1 MNHLPAV
8 ALIDLDLGRG
18 PSGVDVAIALRERDP
33 SIALVLLTSYED
45 PRLIDTALPT
55 LPRGIRYLRKRDVNN
70 VNEVV
75 SAIHDAANS
84 PLAIQ
89 RLEALALTEPQ
100 LEILR
105 GVAEGLSTAEIARRR
120 GVTDKAVEGIITR
133 LCEHFDLPRA
143 ASHNQRVRLT
153 TIYYQLTGQP
163 PTGTG
168 TTTCVGADDALAIGA
183 ADTTAPDVTAL
194 SMPATK
200 TPTPITLA
208 VLTRHPNRNI
218 GQRCMDAAFGSSHH
232 GCLRNDTSIA
242 G

>member
-1 MNHLPAV
+1 MPERHDAPNALDVLLVEDDGFTRSTLAAALRGHGIHVVAAVGTAREALNMNHLPAV
-8 ALIDLDLGRG
+8 AVIDLDLGRG

-45 PRLIDTALPT
+45 PRLIDAGLPV

-84 PLAIQ
+84 PLGVQ
-89 RLEALALTEPQ
+89 RHEFLSLTEPQ

-153 TIYYQLTGQP
+153 AIYYQLTGQP
-163 PTGTG
+163 P
-168 TTTCVGADDALAIGA
+168 
-183 ADTTAPDVTAL
+183 
-194 SMPATK
+194 
-200 TPTPITLA
+200 
-208 VLTRHPNRNI
+208 R
-218 GQRCMDAAFGSSHH
+218 
-232 GCLRNDTSIA
+232 
-242 G
+242 

>member
-1 MNHLPAV
+1 MPKRHDAPNAHHVLLVEDDDFTRSTLAAALQSHGIKVVAAVGTAREALAMKHLPEVAV
-8 ALIDLDLGRG
+8 IDLDLGLG
-18 PSGVDVAIALRERDP
+18 PNGIDVAVALREHDP
-33 SIALVLLTSYED
+33 LIALVLLTSYED

-133 LCEHFDLPRA
+133 LCEHFDLPPTVTVSSTRP
-143 ASHNQRVRLT
+143 VRPLIT
-153 TIYYQLTGQP
+153 
-163 PTGTG
+163 
-168 TTTCVGADDALAIGA
+168 
-183 ADTTAPDVTAL
+183 DTEFEPVLVT
-194 SMPATK
+194 
-200 TPTPITLA
+200 
-208 VLTRHPNRNI
+208 
-218 GQRCMDAAFGSSHH
+218 
-232 GCLRNDTSIA
+232 
-242 G
+242 